1 MNATISCSL
10 QDFAKVL
17 KKAQIYT
24 KSEDLQEKLT
34 LDNITQ
40 EEIREHLADE
50 NYFSIQHM
58 LCFLPHELRTTLKA
72 VSHILGVSV
81 EGIAFVNEFDS
92 DGTAYAMVHLT
103 TTINLK

>member
-1 MNATISCSL
+1 MNAIISCSL
-10 QDFAKVL
+10 KDCASILEKAK
-17 KKAQIYT
+17 KYT
-24 KSEDLQEKLT
+24 QSQALQEKLT
-34 LDNITQ
+34 LDNIKQ
-40 EEIREHLADE
+40 EEIRECLADE

-58 LCFLPHELRTTLKA
+58 LCFLPHELRITLKV